1 MMEMVPGSE
10 GGLGPSDFHP
20 LSDLLHLFEKEFDFS
35 FFSLFNID
43 SSNMQPEHWQMIAK
57 SIFEKYD
64 SYDGFLILHGT
75 DTLSYTSAALSF
87 MLDGLSKPVI
97 ITGSQLPIRV
107 PASDGHNN
115 IINSLQVIKN
125 GISGVYIV
133 FGNQVI
139 RGTRAKKVSAFDL
152 QAFVSVN
159 EDPIGIIGLKIKWK
173 NRPRNTNTPL
183 VLKDNIDQNVAL
195 LKIYPGFS
203 EEFIYSCIDNNYKGI
218 ILESFGVGNVPG
230 SFRSLLPAI
239 KKATKHNI
247 PVVIVSQCMT
257 GAADLNLYQVGKEA
271 HLAGAISGGD
281 MLAETAFVKLMW
293 ALGNFDSIE
302 SIKKTMTTNLKGEIG
317 L

>member
-1 MMEMVPGSE
+1 
-10 GGLGPSDFHP
+10 
-20 LSDLLHLFEKEFDFS
+20 
-35 FFSLFNID
+35 
-43 SSNMQPEHWQMIAK
+43 MQPEHWQMIAK
-57 SIFEKYD
+57 SIYEKYN
-64 SYDGFLILHGT
+64 SYDGFLVLHGT

-139 RGTRAKKVSAFDL
+139 RGTRAKKISAFDL

-159 EDPIGIIGLKIKWK
+159 DDPIGIIGLTVKWK
-173 NRPRNTNTPL
+173 NRPKNTNTPL
-183 VLKDNIDQNVAL
+183 ILKEKINQNVAL

-203 EEFIYSCIDNNYKGI
+203 EEFIYSCIENDYKGI

-230 SFRSLLPAI
+230 AFRSILPAI
-239 KKATKHNI
+239 RKASEHKI

-257 GAADLNLYQVGKEA
+257 GATDLTLYQVGKEA
-271 HLAGAISGGD
+271 YLAGAISGGD

-302 SIKKTMTTNLKGEIG
+302 SIKAVMAKNLKGEIG
-317 L
+317 F